1 MNFPTL
7 LLLTA
12 TMSTLVLRSGD
23 RILIEGTPT
32 RQEGIVVFRSGG
44 ALFSVPA
51 TEVNEVAT
59 REANAEAGSADSN
72 RKPLKVSATERERL
86 IKALEQNHAG
96 EPPVPQKLLEEPAS
110 EPAAAQRAASAEDE
124 WKWRREARGY
134 QEAIRQSEENLAL
147 LHERAASLE
156 GQIRG
161 LLSLGYQPRSFTYE
175 TTQLANVREQIPY
188 AELEVERAR
197 RAWDQ
202 FRDDARRQGVMPGWL
217 R

>member
-32 RQEGIVVFRSGG
+32 QQAGVVVFRSGG

-59 REANAEAGSADSN
+59 REANAEADSADTD
-72 RKPLKVSATERERL
+72 RKPLKVSAPERERL

-96 EPPVPQKLLEEPAS
+96 EPPAPQKLLQPAS
-110 EPAAAQRAASAEDE
+110 EPATAPKGASAEDE

-147 LHERAASLE
+147 LHERAANLE
-156 GQIRG
+156 GEIRG
-161 LLSLGYQPRSFTYE
+161 LLSLGYQPRSFTYQ